1 MVRKVNKRYDS
12 IALRNFR
19 RKAITEKGDDFQKE
33 ILTCILDSENF
44 PPWLDEKINQPT
56 EGDDI
61 VFPSG
66 CRRLCTKEYIEF
78 PETTMRMYY
87 SEWQDIPLSD
97 AATPGFWA
105 YVTRQAVVEH
115 KIASHDLVLS
125 SKESQPDDS
134 AGRSKIEEALESAD
148 DIRSDKM
155 DKLIRNFLRNLCGL
169 HEVRSARSLYQ
180 DCPFARAWW
189 QCHVGHKASPNDWYD
204 RILPMLREKPVWEIM
219 SDRMVSGLAVIG
231 DINIRNGVI
240 LYLLEQKER
249 KKDDIRDLLARVGV
263 MSGWCALGSFSA
275 EEIKGKIPELFISH
289 NSNGNAQST

>member
-1 MVRKVNKRYDS
+1 MVRNMNKRYDS
-12 IALRNFR
+12 IVLRNFR
-19 RKAITEKGDDFQKE
+19 RKAIAEKGDDFQEE
-33 ILTCILDSENF
+33 ILTCILDGENF
-44 PPWLDEKINQPT
+44 PSWLDEKIDQPT

-61 VFPSG
+61 VFPSE

-78 PETTMRMYY
+78 PQTTMCMFY
-87 SEWQDIPLSD
+87 SAWQDIPLSD

-125 SKESQPDDS
+125 SKGSPPDNS
-134 AGRSKIEEALESAD
+134 AGRSRIEEVLEITDATRPD
-148 DIRSDKM
+148 EM

-189 QCHVGHKASPNDWYD
+189 QCHVAHKASPNDWHD
-204 RILPMLREKPVWEIM
+204 RILPMLREKPVWEIV
-219 SDRMVSGLAVIG
+219 SDRMVSGLTVIG

-240 LYLLEQKER
+240 LYLLEQNER
-249 KKDDIRDLLARVGV
+249 KKVDIRDLLVRVGV